1 MRQRGGVTDIVNS
14 CLRPSNNSLW
24 IFLSFLCLFNKEL
37 TSQGQILKNIH
48 YFFFFLFT
56 FLIVILLWRLLRSKF
71 KPHEGTA
78 AWSFCV
84 FFLIF
89 IFKFFSLFF
98 PTYKKVA
105 ELSVGFFFLM
115 VKSLVCFFFLLE
127 AFISRTCLSHSEA
140 SGGPRVSILLSLSHS
155 LSHSVPPTLG

>member
-1 MRQRGGVTDIVNS
+1 MAKSDEWGHPTGPRLPRLFWHQTAALLPTLPAAKQALALWWRFWLVWLGWTAFSLFCLVLKWLLKKGKERKGRQRGGVTDIVNS
-14 CLRPSNNSLW
+14 CLHPSNTSLW

-48 YFFFFLFT
+48 YFFFLLFP

-84 FFLIF
+84 FFF
-89 IFKFFSLFF
+89 
-98 PTYKKVA
+98 
-105 ELSVGFFFLM
+105 
-115 VKSLVCFFFLLE
+115 
-127 AFISRTCLSHSEA
+127 
-140 SGGPRVSILLSLSHS
+140 
-155 LSHSVPPTLG
+155 